1 MLDVSDLVTTIDAKI
16 EALKIAEI
24 QADPL
29 VREDYL
35 RTATA
40 A

>member
-1 MLDVSDLVTTIDAKI
+1 MLDVSDLVTAYRMT
-16 EALKIAEI
+16 EAPNDVSL
-24 QADPL
+24 
-29 VREDYL
+29 REVSI